1 MSDEPKPEK
10 KIIIDEDWKS
20 QVEAEKEA
28 ASRQPES
35 ADNAQAESPAG
46 PLPPPDLTFL
56 ASSLY
61 LQGMISLGLL
71 PNPAT
76 DKPEAH
82 LPQARHTIDML
93 QMLKEKTEGNRTDD
107 ETTELEK
114 ILHELRMAYVA
125 VQQKGKDE

>member
-1 MSDEPKPEK
+1 MSDEQDPEK
-10 KIIIDEDWKS
+10 KIFIDEDWKS

-35 ADNAQAESPAG
+35 ADDAQAESPAG

-56 ASSLY
+56 SSSLY

-76 DKPEAH
+76 DKPEPH

-93 QMLKEKTEGNRTDD
+93 QMLQEKTEGNRTPE
-107 ETTELEK
+107 ETEEFDR

-125 VQQKGKDE
+125 VQQKGNAE